1 MRANKK
7 SRKIKKVSSFLAR
20 FRFQADVLD
29 AMNALISPYGAYLFL
44 GGGGGG
50 HIEEDSQMTFF
61 LLRINL
67 RKRSL
72 RDDGS
77 YRRKA
82 I

>member
-7 SRKIKKVSSFLAR
+7 SRKIKKVSSFLAQ
-20 FRFQADVLD
+20 FRFD
-29 AMNALISPYGAYLFL
+29 AMNALINPMERISFWEE
-44 GGGGGG
+44 GGG
-50 HIEEDSQMTFF
+50 TF

>member
-7 SRKIKKVSSFLAR
+7 SRKIKKVNSFLAR

-44 GGGGGG
+44 EGGGG
-50 HIEEDSQMTFF
+50 HIEEDSHMRFF

>member
-44 GGGGGG
+44 GGGGG
-50 HIEEDSQMTFF
+50 HIEEDSHMRFF

-77 YRRKA
+77 YWRKE